1 MFTLIMLP
9 RFDAEFISQC
19 AMYRA
24 RMQLERRTPVV
35 HQRTTY
41 HNDVPDDLPQM
52 FAFSSFA
59 ATPMNCPVP
68 EEGYEPDQAK
78 FVAKFS
84 ELALHAV
91 KEPDYA

>member
-1 MFTLIMLP
+1 
-9 RFDAEFISQC
+9 
-19 AMYRA
+19 MYRK
-24 RMQLERRTPVV
+24 RMQLEQRTPVV

-41 HNDVPDDLPQM
+41 HNNVPDGLPQT
-52 FAFSSFA
+52 FAFTSFA
-59 ATPMNCPVP
+59 GTPTNRPVP

-91 KEPDYA
+91 TEPDYA